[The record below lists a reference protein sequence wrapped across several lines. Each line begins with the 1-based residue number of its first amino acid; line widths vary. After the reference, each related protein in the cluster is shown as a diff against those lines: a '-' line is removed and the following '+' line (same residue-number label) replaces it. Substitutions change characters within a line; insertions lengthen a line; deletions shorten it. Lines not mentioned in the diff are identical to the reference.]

1 MAFVLV
7 IVVMLTLLAGATVY
21 LSHRFYS
28 GAVTFFPAA
37 KFWPVLLIFC
47 ALTLFIILGFAH
59 SRLPLPKEVNHIIG
73 IIGNYCMGIVLYLLV
88 FTLLADLVLIIPK
101 LLKLAF
107 TTHHLFKGFV
117 TISVVLATCV
127 TSIYGFVNARQ
138 IDHVSYKIN
147 LQGKKDISDL
157 NIVMIS
163 DLHLGAVGS
172 ESKLE
177 NIVSEINSLKPD
189 IICIAGDF
197 FDTDFEAIKDPDAAL
212 KTLLK
217 LDSTYGVYA
226 ALGNHDAGETSAQMN
241 NFLSKANIKL
251 LSEEYVIIDERL
263 VLIGRLDSAP
273 IGKYDDVAR
282 KEVSDFFTVTD
293 PSIPVIVID
302 HNPANIDEYNS
313 DIDLILSGHTHKGQ
327 IFPANLVTKMIYTV
341 DYGHYQK
348 DANSPHVIV
357 SSGVGYWGMPMRVG
371 TDCEIVS
378 VKVSCD

>member
-7 IVVMLTLLAGATVY
+7 IVVMLSLLAGATYY
-21 LSHRFYS
+21 LSHRFYGGLVS
-28 GAVTFFPAA
+28 FFPTV
-37 KFWPVLLIFC
+37 KFWPVLLIFSV
-47 ALTLFIILGFAH
+47 LTLLVILGFAH
-59 SRLPLPKEVNHIIG
+59 SMLPLPKEVNHIIG

-88 FTLLADLVLIIPK
+88 FTLITDLVFIIPR

-107 TTHHLFKGFV
+107 TTHRLFKGFV
-117 TISVVLATCV
+117 AIGVIVATLV
-127 TSIYGFVNARQ
+127 TSVYGFVNARQ

-163 DLHLGAVGS
+163 DLHLGSVGS
-172 ESKLE
+172 EGRLE
-177 NIVSEINSLKPD
+177 SIVTEINSLKPD
-189 IICIAGDF
+189 IVCIAGDF
-197 FDTDFEAIKDPDAAL
+197 FDTDFGAINDPDAAL

-217 LDSTYGVYA
+217 LDSTYGTYA
-226 ALGNHDAGETSAQMN
+226 CLGNHDAGETSAKMTD
-241 NFLSKANIKL
+241 FLSKANIKL
-251 LSEEYVIIDERL
+251 LSEEYTVIDNRL

-273 IGKYDDVAR
+273 IGKYDGVAR
-282 KEVSDFFTVTD
+282 KKVSDFFKVTD
-293 PSIPVIVID
+293 PSMPVIVMD
-302 HNPANIDEYNS
+302 HNPANIDEYNG

-327 IFPANLVTKMIYTV
+327 LFPANLVTKMIYTV

-348 DANSPHVIV
+348 DSNSPHVIV

-378 VKVSCD
+378 IQISSK